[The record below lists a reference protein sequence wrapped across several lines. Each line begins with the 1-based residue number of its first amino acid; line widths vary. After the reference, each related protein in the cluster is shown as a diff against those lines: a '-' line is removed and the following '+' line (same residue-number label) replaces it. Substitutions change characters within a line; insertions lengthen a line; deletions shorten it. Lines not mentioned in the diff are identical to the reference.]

1 MQLEKKNSFEK
12 SNLEKS
18 KSLIESQRQVLA
30 LEVDNLNKEIKLYTE
45 EIAKINDIRS
55 KELKEKN
62 AEISELKRLFTEK
75 ADELNLIE
83 NKIQTINID
92 SSKITSPNEQSGP
105 RSIWNHV
112 DLLSKQ
118 LEEKNYM

>member
-105 RSIWNHV
+105 RSI
-112 DLLSKQ
+112 
-118 LEEKNYM
+118 